1 MRNIRTI
8 EETLNLFEKNS
19 IIHGNASLNSNYK
32 VGNKAY
38 DIVTKCTNFLTENNK
53 IELLL
58 PFLENEN
65 VSVRLGAACAL
76 LPLYTKES
84 KKTLKQIKEKEK
96 SIIGFDAEMVLKE
109 WRKEKLINAIKKLWP
124 IPCVL

>member
-8 EETLNLFEKNS
+8 EEALTLFEENS
-19 IIHGNASLNSNYK
+19 IIHGNASLDGNYK

-58 PFLENEN
+58 PFLEHEN
-65 VSVRLGAACAL
+65 VSVRLGAAYAL

-84 KKTLKQIKEKEK
+84 KKTLKQIKKKDE

-109 WRKEKLINAIKKLWP
+109 WRKEKWMKIIKKLWP
-124 IPCVL
+124 IK